1 MHDTVTAAVAATPPA
16 TGSDLAAGRRR
27 RRWIL
32 LLTIVPLL
40 AAAWFAGDRLLV
52 DRRPIVVGILHSQTG
67 PIAVSER
74 SMIDAEVMALE
85 EINRGGGLLGRPVRW
100 VIADGASDPSTFAR
114 QAEALIRDQHVSVIF
129 GCWTSA
135 SRKSVL
141 PAVEAADHLLVYP
154 MAYEG
159 LEQSPNVI
167 YVGAAPNQQI
177 IPAVQWCRD
186 TLDARRFF
194 LVGSDYLWP
203 HCVNEIATDQIKGF
217 GDEVVGEAYIPYGS
231 TSVDDAV
238 RQIVAAKPD
247 VILNTV
253 IGDSGVAFAKALRA
267 AGIRPEQTAV
277 VTFAIAENELRGM
290 TAADMVGDYA
300 AWNYFQ
306 SLDRP
311 ENLAFVRSFKAR
323 YGPDRTTSDVMA
335 AAYNG
340 VMLWAQAV
348 READT
353 ADVRQVRNAMRHQS
367 LSAPEGVI
375 AVDPETQHTWRP
387 VFIGR
392 IRPDGQFDVV
402 WSSRTA
408 VRPVPFPISRSRSDW
423 ERVVAELHQSW
434 GGRWVNPTAGPVDRG
449 GGP

>member
-1 MHDTVTAAVAATPPA
+1 M
-16 TGSDLAAGRRR
+16 L
-27 RRWIL
+27 
-32 LLTIVPLL
+32 
-40 AAAWFAGDRLLV
+40 F
-52 DRRPIVVGILHSQTG
+52 
-67 PIAVSER
+67 R
-74 SMIDAEVMALE
+74 S
-85 EINRGGGLLGRPVRW
+85 
-100 VIADGASDPSTFAR
+100 
-114 QAEALIRDQHVSVIF
+114 
-129 GCWTSA
+129 
-135 SRKSVL
+135 
-141 PAVEAADHLLVYP
+141 
-154 MAYEG
+154 
-159 LEQSPNVI
+159 
-167 YVGAAPNQQI
+167 
-177 IPAVQWCRD
+177 
-186 TLDARRFF
+186 
-194 LVGSDYLWP
+194 
-203 HCVNEIATDQIKGF
+203 
-217 GDEVVGEAYIPYGS
+217 
-231 TSVDDAV
+231 
-238 RQIVAAKPD
+238 
-247 VILNTV
+247 
-253 IGDSGVAFAKALRA
+253 
-267 AGIRPEQTAV
+267 
-277 VTFAIAENELRGM
+277 
-290 TAADMVGDYA
+290 VGDYA

-323 YGPDRTTSDVMA
+323 YGADRTTSDVMA

-408 VRPVPFPISRSRSDW
+408 VRPVPFPISRSRSEW

-434 GGRWVNPTAGPVDRG
+434 GGRWVNPTAGSVDRR